1 VKTLRNSEAKTIP
14 SRTTVGLDVG
24 DRHSWFCILDEAGEV
39 VAEGRVRTTS
49 EALNEHFTRWARSRV
64 VLEAGTS
71 SAWISR
77 LAMTAGHEVIVA
89 NPRELRKIHQSDRKN
104 DRSDAQVLARMARF
118 DPQLL
123 APITHRSAAMQN
135 DLAVVRA
142 RDVLVRARTQCVNAV
157 RGLVKTAGGR
167 LTTCGTECFARKAV
181 AQLPSG
187 LESALGPMLKTIESL
202 TEQIRAYDRVIDE
215 LASRYPVTEVLR
227 QVTGVGALTA
237 VTYALTLGDSS
248 RFGSSRD
255 IGAYLGLVPRQHDSG
270 NHVSQL
276 SITKAGNTLLRRL
289 LVGSAHYILGVH
301 GPDCDLRRYGE
312 RLMTR
317 GGKNAKKRALVAVA
331 RKLAVLLHRLW
342 VNGEVYDPLHSER
355 EDRQGSVTSLRR
367 GIPGE
372 SALDEKPRSR

>member
-1 VKTLRNSEAKTIP
+1 MPA

-24 DRHSWFCILDEAGEV
+24 DRHSQFCILDESGEI
-39 VAEGRVRTTS
+39 VAQGRIRTTT
-49 EALNEHFTRWARSRV
+49 ETLNEHFIRWARSRV

-77 LAMTAGHEVIVA
+77 LASAAGHEVIVA

-104 DRSDAQVLARMARF
+104 DRTDAQVLARMARF

-167 LTTCGTECFARKAV
+167 LTTCSTESFARKAA

-187 LESALGPMLKTIESL
+187 LESALEPMLKTIEAL

-215 LASRYPVTEVLR
+215 LASRYPATELLR

-237 VTYALTLGDSS
+237 VAFALTLGDPS
-248 RFGSSRD
+248 RFGTSRD
-255 IGAYLGLVPRQHDSG
+255 IGAYLGLVPSQHDSG

-289 LVGSAHYILGVH
+289 LVSSAHYILGVH

-342 VNGEVYDPLHSER
+342 VNGELYNPLHSER
-355 EDRQGSVTSLRR
+355 ENPQ
-367 GIPGE
+367 
-372 SALDEKPRSR
+372 AA

>member
-1 VKTLRNSEAKTIP
+1 MKTLRNSEAKTIP
-14 SRTTVGLDVG
+14 TRGTTVGLDVG
-24 DRHSWFCILDEAGEV
+24 DRHSQFCILDESGEI
-39 VAEGRVRTTS
+39 VAEGRVRTTA
-49 EALNEHFTRWARSRV
+49 ETLNEHFTRWARSRV

-77 LAMTAGHEVIVA
+77 LASAAGHVVIVA
-89 NPRELRKIHQSDRKN
+89 NPGEVRKINQRDRKN
-104 DRSDAQVLARMARF
+104 DRTDAQVLARMARF

-123 APITHRSAAMQN
+123 APITHRSAAMQS

-167 LTTCGTECFARKAV
+167 LTTCSTESFARKA
-181 AQLPSG
+181 ASQLPSG
-187 LESALGPMLKTIESL
+187 LESALEPMLKTIEAL
-202 TEQIRAYDRVIDE
+202 TEQIRAYDHVIDQ
-215 LASRYPVTEVLR
+215 LASRYPATEVLR

-237 VTYALTLGDSS
+237 VTFALTLGDPS

-342 VNGEVYDPLHSER
+342 VNGEVYDPLH
-355 EDRQGSVTSLRR
+355 RQ
-367 GIPGE
+367 
-372 SALDEKPRSR
+372 AA

>member
-355 EDRQGSVTSLRR
+355 EDRQ
-367 GIPGE
+367 
-372 SALDEKPRSR
+372 AA

>member
-1 VKTLRNSEAKTIP
+1 MKTFRNSEAQTIP
-14 SRTTVGLDVG
+14 SCATVGLDVG
-24 DRHSWFCILDEAGEV
+24 DRHSWFCVLDETGA
-39 VAEGRVRTTS
+39 VAVEGRIRTTA
-49 EALNEHFTRWARSRV
+49 EALNEHFTRWARSRL

-77 LAMTAGHEVIVA
+77 LARAAGHEVIVA

-104 DRSDAQVLARMARF
+104 DRSDARVLARMARF

-167 LTTCGTECFARKAV
+167 LTTCGTECFARKAA

-187 LESALGPMLKTIESL
+187 LESALEPMLKTIEAL

-215 LASRYPVTEVLR
+215 LASRYPATEVLR

-317 GGKNAKKRALVAVA
+317 GGKNAKKRAIVAVA

-355 EDRQGSVTSLRR
+355 EDRQ
-367 GIPGE
+367 
-372 SALDEKPRSR
+372 AA

>member
-24 DRHSWFCILDEAGEV
+24 DRHSWFCILDAAGEV
-39 VAEGRVRTTS
+39 VAEGRARTTT

-71 SAWISR
+71 SGWISR
-77 LAMTAGHEVIVA
+77 LAMAAGHEVIVA

-104 DRSDAQVLARMARF
+104 DRSDALVLARMARF

-167 LTTCGTECFARKAV
+167 LTTCSTESFARKA
-181 AQLPSG
+181 ATELPSG
-187 LESALGPMLKTIESL
+187 LESALEPMLKTIEAL
-202 TEQIRAYDRVIDE
+202 TEQIRAYDRVIDQ
-215 LASRYPVTEVLR
+215 LASRYPATEVLS
-227 QVTGVGALTA
+227 QVTGVGALSA
-237 VTYALTLGDSS
+237 VAFALTLGDPS

-317 GGKNAKKRALVAVA
+317 GGKNAKKRALVVVA

-342 VNGEVYDPLHSER
+342 VNGEVYDPLHSEQKS
-355 EDRQGSVTSLRR
+355 RQ
-367 GIPGE
+367 
-372 SALDEKPRSR
+372 AA

>member
-1 VKTLRNSEAKTIP
+1 MKTLRNSEAKTIP

-237 VTYALTLGDSS
+237 VTYALTLGDPHGSGVAETLEHIWAWCPASTTRAITFHNSPS
-248 RFGSSRD
+248 RKPATRCFGS
-255 IGAYLGLVPRQHDSG
+255 YW
-270 NHVSQL
+270 
-276 SITKAGNTLLRRL
+276 
-289 LVGSAHYILGVH
+289 
-301 GPDCDLRRYGE
+301 
-312 RLMTR
+312 
-317 GGKNAKKRALVAVA
+317 
-331 RKLAVLLHRLW
+331 LAVRT
-342 VNGEVYDPLHSER
+342 
-355 EDRQGSVTSLRR
+355 TSWAFTGRIATY
-367 GIPGE
+367 GGTE
-372 SALDEKPRSR
+372 SD

>member
-1 VKTLRNSEAKTIP
+1 MKTLRNSEAKTIP

-39 VAEGRVRTTS
+39 VAEGRARTTT

-77 LAMTAGHEVIVA
+77 LAMAAGHEVIVA

-167 LTTCGTECFARKAV
+167 LTTCSTESFARKAA

-187 LESALGPMLKTIESL
+187 LESALEPMLKTIEAL
-202 TEQIRAYDRVIDE
+202 TEQIRAYDHLIDQ
-215 LASRYPVTEVLR
+215 LASRYPATEVLS
-227 QVTGVGALTA
+227 QVTGVGTLTA
-237 VTYALTLGDSS
+237 VAFALTLGDPS

-289 LVGSAHYILGVH
+289 LVGSAHYILGFT
-301 GPDCDLRRYGE
+301 GRIAIYDG
-312 RLMTR
+312 T
-317 GGKNAKKRALVAVA
+317 G
-331 RKLAVLLHRLW
+331 
-342 VNGEVYDPLHSER
+342 NG
-355 EDRQGSVTSLRR
+355 
-367 GIPGE
+367 
-372 SALDEKPRSR
+372 